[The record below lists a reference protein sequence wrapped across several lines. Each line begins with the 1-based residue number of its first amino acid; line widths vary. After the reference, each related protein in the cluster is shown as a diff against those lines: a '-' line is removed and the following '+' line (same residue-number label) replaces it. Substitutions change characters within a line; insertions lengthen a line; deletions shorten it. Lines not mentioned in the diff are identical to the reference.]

1 MDLNLKLDFKK
12 KEKGS
17 NKMADNILVFIIVLT
32 LIFAGL
38 ITATVFGV
46 KEINTKIAS
55 IETAKEKYQQ
65 NQLAIDNLKALQRKS
80 SEYEKQRDEYD
91 ALIPKEFNAA
101 DTMRDMEKRAE
112 DKGCILTAIEFGE
125 KEAPSGKVN
134 QKNVKITVAG
144 DFNDLMKF
152 VDGLVH
158 DKEFMRVDAINLKG
172 DANNKMTVAMTV
184 VKFFKNPS

>member
-91 ALIPKEFNAA
+91 ALIPKEFNAP

-125 KEAPSGKVN
+125 EEAPSGKVN

-152 VDGLVH
+152 VNGLVH

-184 VKFFKNPS
+184 VKFFKD